1 MLPLVEI
8 TSRRVHSTST
18 RDSKVLIKL
27 LLALLVVIHTNLLDL
42 YLPNAIQLSNI
53 DHALASIAS
62 SRRYGQTYCPRF
74 DAKHSL
80 VVQLQT
86 ADRLNR
92 AGLEIGGAD
101 RDRTCDLCLA
111 KAPLSQLSYSPI
123 ERNGGPG

>member
-62 SRRYGQTYCPRF
+62 SRRYGQTFCPRF
-74 DAKHSL
+74 DAKHVF

-92 AGLEIGGAD
+92 A
-101 RDRTCDLCLA
+101 
-111 KAPLSQLSYSPI
+111 SQKMVELTGIEPATYALQRHRSPS
-123 ERNGGPG
+123 